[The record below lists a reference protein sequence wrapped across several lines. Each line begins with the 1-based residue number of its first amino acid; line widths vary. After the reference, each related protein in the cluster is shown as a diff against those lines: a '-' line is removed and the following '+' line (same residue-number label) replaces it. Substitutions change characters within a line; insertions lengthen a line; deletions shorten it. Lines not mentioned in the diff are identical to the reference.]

1 MQENLIAMIH
11 EWDDVNFS
19 VGEYKTTGI
28 TILTSIEDV
37 QALLDDHL
45 VKTLSM
51 RGSAFVKPSEKEVKE
66 WFDKLTRVQATI
78 EQWGKVQS
86 TWLYLLPIFSS
97 KDIVAQIPEEGRL
110 FTQVDQIYRRYMM
123 VKFKII

>member
-1 MQENLIAMIH
+1 MIH
-11 EWDDVNFS
+11 EWDEVNFS

-37 QALLDDHL
+37 QALLDDHI

-51 RGSAFVKPSEKEVKE
+51 RGSAFVKPSEKEVKD
-66 WFDKLTRVQATI
+66 WYDKLIRVQTTI
-78 EQWGKVQS
+78 EQWGKVQI

-97 KDIVAQIPEEGRL
+97 KDIVAQMPEEGRL
-110 FTQVDQIYRRYMM
+110 FAQVDQIYRRYMM
-123 VKFKII
+123 VSVL